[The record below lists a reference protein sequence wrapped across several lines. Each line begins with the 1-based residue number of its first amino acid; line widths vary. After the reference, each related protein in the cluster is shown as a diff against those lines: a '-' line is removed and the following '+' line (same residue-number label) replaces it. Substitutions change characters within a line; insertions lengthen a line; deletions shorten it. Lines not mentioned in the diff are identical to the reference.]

1 MHLRHRRV
9 DDVLGHRFYLD
20 QSYFLQ
26 VLLLHLR
33 MFPGDTVTIHRDAHQ
48 LHRVHLYQDAL
59 VVEPQNLD
67 VPHRDVSQPSEDAH
81 LDAKVVVLVDAEPHH
96 RLRTDCCLDAVDVAS
111 RSQDLYPKKMDYCPD
126 AADVAS
132 E

>member
-48 LHRVHLYQDAL
+48 LHRVHLYRDAL
-59 VVEPQNLD
+59 VVALRNPD
-67 VPHRDVSQPSEDAH
+67 VLHRDVSPPSEDAR